1 MTIDIDYWLYDKN
14 GKILKLQHII
24 ISEDDIIDMLKS
36 RYDNDELS
44 IPINYIKDN
53 IVPKFGI
60 DKIHIWLDIL
70 S

>member
-60 DKIHIWLDIL
+60 DKIHI
-70 S
+70 